1 MNGGTIKTKTMKTLV
16 KNSMLGLMIGGTLVA
31 IVAGVAG
38 MGNEALSGG
47 ILLGCAGVIKSLIS

>member
-1 MNGGTIKTKTMKTLV
+1 MKTLV

-47 ILLGCAGVIKSLIS
+47 ILLGCAGIIKSLIA